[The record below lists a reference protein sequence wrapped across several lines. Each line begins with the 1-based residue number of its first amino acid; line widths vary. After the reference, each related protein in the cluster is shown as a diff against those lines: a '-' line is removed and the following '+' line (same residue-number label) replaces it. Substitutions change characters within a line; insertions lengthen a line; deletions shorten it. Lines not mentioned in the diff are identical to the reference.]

1 MAKREAPEPSYD
13 DDGNINNNSSSS
25 SSSSSDEDAT
35 ALMSPPHK
43 KSKTESLVGPGGAA
57 CASTNND
64 NVVQRSSRSSD
75 PTSSSVQ
82 QRSDERQE
90 NRDTAAVV
98 AAAAKGRTPTDSIST
113 LQSAQGANEDNAQ
126 GLVRD
131 RNDNNNNAFLEST
144 RKEKIHKKTAV
155 LSKDNYNN
163 DNAATTT
170 KPQSLTCTVPSSSL
184 MMNGSST
191 KASSIVGQGS
201 IGKTVLYLSL
211 FVLNITTLI
220 IALIVIN
227 DISSSASYDRL
238 YNQYMGQVQQ
248 IESSIFQSRQEEM
261 VLLSSVHKLEQD
273 MQLILQR
280 NVVAMEEIDFIEPI
294 IDDGD
299 NTTTIQSQ
307 EDKDGWLE
315 EMRILDV
322 ERNRVLNIWST
333 TLDEIK
339 KYDLLLNPYDDD
351 TFTTPDVVINDE
363 TPPLMDAHT
372 AGKLG
377 DMSAL
382 IDIAT
387 TDIKLLIVYD
397 NNGWTPLH
405 EAARN
410 GHTEAVQFLINHGGL
425 DKVRM

>member
-1 MAKREAPEPSYD
+1 MAKRTAPEPSYD

-25 SSSSSDEDAT
+25 SSSDEDAT
-35 ALMSPPHK
+35 TLMSPPHK
-43 KSKTESLVGPGGAA
+43 KNKTESLIV

-64 NVVQRSSRSSD
+64 NVVQQSSRPD
-75 PTSSSVQ
+75 PTSSSSSVQ

-90 NRDTAAVV
+90 NRDTAA
-98 AAAAKGRTPTDSIST
+98 AAAGGIPMDSIST
-113 LQSAQGANEDNAQ
+113 LQSAQKANEDNAQ

-131 RNDNNNNAFLEST
+131 RNDNSNAFLEST
-144 RKEKIHKKTAV
+144 RKEKIHKPTAV
-155 LSKDNYNN
+155 LSKDNNNN

-170 KPQSLTCTVPSSSL
+170 KPQSLTCTVPSSL
-184 MMNGSST
+184 TMNGSGRRT
-191 KASSIVGQGS
+191 KASSVVDQGS

-211 FVLNITTLI
+211 FVFNITTLI

-227 DISSSASYDRL
+227 GLSNKYDTL

-248 IESSIFQSRQEEM
+248 IESSILQSRQEEM
-261 VLLSSVHKLEQD
+261 LLLSSVHKLEQD
-273 MQLILQR
+273 IQLILQR
-280 NVVAMEEIDFIEPI
+280 NVVAMEDPIDFIEPI

-299 NTTTIQSQ
+299 NTTIQSQ
-307 EDKDGWLE
+307 EDKDAWLE

-322 ERNRVLNIWST
+322 ERNRGMNIWST

-339 KYDLLLNPYDDD
+339 KYYVLTPYDDD
-351 TFTTPDVVINDE
+351 DTSSTIPVVINDE
-363 TPPLMDAHT
+363 THTLIDAHT

-387 TDIKLLIVYD
+387 KDIKLLRVYD

-405 EAARN
+405 EAARS
-410 GHTEAVQFLINHGGL
+410 GHIEAVQFLIVHGGL

>member
-25 SSSSSDEDAT
+25 SSSDEDAT
-35 ALMSPPHK
+35 TLMSPPHK

-57 CASTNND
+57 CVSTKND
-64 NVVQRSSRSSD
+64 NVVQRLSRSSD
-75 PTSSSVQ
+75 PSSSSVQ

-90 NRDTAAVV
+90 NRDTDT
-98 AAAAKGRTPTDSIST
+98 AAAAAAAAGGIPMDSILT
-113 LQSAQGANEDNAQ
+113 LQSAQKANEDNAQ
-126 GLVRD
+126 VLVRD
-131 RNDNNNNAFLEST
+131 RNDNNNAFLEST
-144 RKEKIHKKTAV
+144 RKERIHKTNDV
-155 LSKDNYNN
+155 LSKENDNN

-191 KASSIVGQGS
+191 KHASSIVGQGAS

-227 DISSSASYDRL
+227 DLSSSASYDTL

-248 IESSIFQSRQEEM
+248 IESSILQSRQEEM
-261 VLLSSVHKLEQD
+261 LLLSSVHKLEQD

-280 NVVAMEEIDFIEPI
+280 NVVAMEDPNDFFDPMM
-294 IDDGD
+294 DGD
-299 NTTTIQSQ
+299 NNTTIQSQ

-322 ERNRVLNIWST
+322 ERNRVMNIWST

-363 TPPLMDAHT
+363 PPTLMDAHT

-382 IDIAT
+382 IAIAT
-387 TDIKLLIVYD
+387 KDIKLLRVYD

-410 GHTEAVQFLINHGGL
+410 GHIEAVQFLIHHGGL
-425 DKVRM
+425 DKVRI